1 MGQLLTGNDN
11 DVITTLLISTNNLFV
26 YIISIVYFQVCLTE
40 SDAKH
45 TSYEVYCRVLGYSC
59 NNVSCANPGGIRK
72 LGKEL

>member
-45 TSYEVYCRVLGYSC
+45 TMRYIAEFWVTHVIMSVAQILAE
-59 NNVSCANPGGIRK
+59 
-72 LGKEL
+72 